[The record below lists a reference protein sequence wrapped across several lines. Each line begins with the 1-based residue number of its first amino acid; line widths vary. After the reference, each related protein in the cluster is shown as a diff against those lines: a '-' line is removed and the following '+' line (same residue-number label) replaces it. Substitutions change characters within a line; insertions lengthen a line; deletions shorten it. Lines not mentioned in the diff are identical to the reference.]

1 VRVALGQFA
10 AAWERG
16 APADRN
22 VGVFTHEQRIKLA
35 RFKLASQLADIYAVV
50 RRKVK
55 NTN

>member
-1 VRVALGQFA
+1 VQVALGQFA
-10 AAWERG
+10 AAREWG

-35 RFKLASQLADIYAVV
+35 RFEFASQLADIYAVV